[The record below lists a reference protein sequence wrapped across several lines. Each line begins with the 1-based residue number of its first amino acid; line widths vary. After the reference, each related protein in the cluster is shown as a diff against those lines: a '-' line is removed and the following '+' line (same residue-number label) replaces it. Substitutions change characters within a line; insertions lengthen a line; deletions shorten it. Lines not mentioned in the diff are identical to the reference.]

1 MPLDTA
7 ERTQLLTP
15 SATLAIDARAKSM
28 KAEGLD
34 VVGFGAGEPD
44 FDTPEH
50 IKAAA
55 MGSLDAGFTKY
66 TPSSGIP
73 ELRAAIS
80 EKLKA
85 ENNLSYDPSQI
96 IVTCGAKH
104 ACFNAI
110 LATVNPGDEVLIP
123 SPTGSATQRW
133 FASRAENPSWFLPKP
148 RTATN

>member
-1 MPLDTA
+1 
-7 ERTQLLTP
+7 
-15 SATLAIDARAKSM
+15 M
-28 KAEGLD
+28 KAEGQD
-34 VVGFGAGEPD
+34 VIGFGAGEPD

-85 ENNLSYDPSQI
+85 DNGLEYKPSQV
-96 IVTCGAKH
+96 IVTCGASTPVSIP
-104 ACFNAI
+104 CWPRWTP
-110 LATVNPGDEVLIP
+110 ATRSSFPR
-123 SPTGSATQRW
+123 PTGSAIPRW
-133 FASRAENPSWFLPKP
+133 PSSSAPSRSSSPPP
-148 RTATN
+148 RRIITRSRPTSSATR